1 LSREVSIKK
10 EKSEQ
15 IISYEQYKTDNY
27 WLGKSVPIFNS
38 FNKLKEVLDDINNG
52 KKKTVK
58 PPPIFVTR
66 ITNIQPLYQLL
77 KEIVM
82 RIMDSN
88 LQEVT
93 KLKSSKV
100 IDYINIMKELR
111 KDTEFRTYK
120 LKQERSFTIVFKYIH
135 PSWNVD
141 DIRKVIE
148 DSGHMVTNIM
158 EHQNA
163 RH

>member
-1 LSREVSIKK
+1 
-10 EKSEQ
+10 
-15 IISYEQYKTDNY
+15 
-27 WLGKSVPIFNS
+27 VPIFNS

-66 ITNIQPLYQLL
+66 ITNVQPLYQLL
-77 KEIVM
+77 KEIVI